1 MSTLTCSQALV
12 LRFDADLSSHPR
24 MPVKRHLTLAERL
37 DVYVDRSGGWYAC
50 WPFTGPAATRSG
62 QHRQMSWQGRMRL
75 AHRLAYEVAYGEI
88 PPGLVVRHSCDN
100 PPCCNPNHLLLGS
113 QLDNMQD
120 MVRRKRKKIILR
132 GEASHTAKLTEE
144 AVREIRRRVGAGETR
159 TVLARELGVAIGTVG
174 NAFAGRTWSHVA

>member
-1 MSTLTCSQALV
+1 
-12 LRFDADLSSHPR
+12 
-24 MPVKRHLTLAERL
+24 
-37 DVYVDRSGGWYAC
+37 
-50 WPFTGPAATRSG
+50 
-62 QHRQMSWQGRMRL
+62 MRL